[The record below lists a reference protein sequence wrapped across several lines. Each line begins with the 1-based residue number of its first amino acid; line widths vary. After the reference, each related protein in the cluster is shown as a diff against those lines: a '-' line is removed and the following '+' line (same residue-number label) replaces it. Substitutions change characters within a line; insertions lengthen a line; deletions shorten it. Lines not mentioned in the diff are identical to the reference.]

1 MQVTISPSSAVGTVK
16 APPSKSMA
24 HRLLICAGLSSGES
38 IIHGISFSQD
48 VLATIDCLAALG
60 AEIKIKG
67 GTVYIKGTDPS
78 QFNGENMLDCR
89 ECGSTLRFMIP
100 ICMLSSAESTLC
112 GSSKLMSRPLDVY
125 SEIANERNL
134 TFRLCDDTL
143 IVAGRLTPGNFKV
156 KGNISSQ
163 FISGLLF
170 ALPLLHGDSTL
181 ELIPPVESKPYI
193 DITLRALSIFGIE
206 ITKLKETLFLI
217 RGSQRYRS
225 CEASVEGDFSN
236 AAFLEALNLT
246 GGDVKVTGLDFESL
260 QGDRVYF
267 KTYSDLQ
274 SGFCSI
280 DISNCPDLGPVLFA
294 AAALLHGAEFTGT
307 SRLRIKESD
316 RASAMAEELSKFGVY
331 VKVEEN
337 TAVIEGG
344 RLQAPGVPLSSH
356 NDHRIV
362 MALSVLLTKV
372 GGTIYGA
379 EAVNK
384 SYPEFFD
391 CLRSLGVKVE
401 CYGMDSKN

>member
-1 MQVTISPSSAVGTVK
+1 MQVTISPSRAVGTVK

-24 HRLLICAGLSSGES
+24 HRLLICGGLSSGKS
-38 IIHGISFSQD
+38 IIHGVSFSQD
-48 VLATIDCLAALG
+48 VLATIDCLTALG
-60 AEIKIKG
+60 AEITSEG
-67 GTVYIKGTDPS
+67 DTVYIKGTDPS
-78 QFNGENMLDCR
+78 RFNGENRLYCR

-100 ICMLSSAESTLC
+100 ICMLSSAETTLC

-125 SEIANERNL
+125 SEISAERNL
-134 TFRLCDDTL
+134 DFRLCGDKLNLKGPLTS
-143 IVAGRLTPGNFKV
+143 GRFKV

-170 ALPLLHGDSTL
+170 ALPLLQGDSTL
-181 ELIPPVESKPYI
+181 EIIPPVESKPYI
-193 DITLRALSIFGIE
+193 DMTLRALSVFGIE
-206 ITKLKETLFLI
+206 IVELKENLFLI
-217 RGSQRYRS
+217 KGSQKYKS
-225 CEASVEGDFSN
+225 CETTVEGDFSN

-246 GGDVKVTGLDFESL
+246 GGDVKVTGLDMESL

-267 KTYSDLQ
+267 KAYRDLQ
-274 SGFCSI
+274 RGFCSI

-294 AAALLHGAEFTGT
+294 AAALLSGAEFTGT

-316 RASAMAEELSKFGVY
+316 RGAAMAEELSKFGVC
-331 VKVEEN
+331 VNLTEN
-337 TAVIEGG
+337 TALVKGG
-344 RLQAPGVPLSSH
+344 KLKAPTEPLSSH

-379 EAVNK
+379 QAVNK
-384 SYPEFFD
+384 SYPDFFD
-391 CLRSLGVKVE
+391 CLRNLGVKVE